1 MNDKAISF
9 AETAGWPNLPIQ
21 EQIADK
27 LGDILYASDEILDM
41 IRSGRAEQPPDDA
54 LCPRCRTGVC
64 LSLMVRSKS
73 RIALQHGRILA
84 METPIQ
90 EVRRLLDTLPQEASF
105 EDIQYHIYVQQAVR
119 RGLEAAERGEL
130 VEQEEVERRMSKW
143 LGE

>member
-1 MNDKAISF
+1 
-9 AETAGWPNLPIQ
+9 
-21 EQIADK
+21 
-27 LGDILYASDEILDM
+27 
-41 IRSGRAEQPPDDA
+41 
-54 LCPRCRTGVC
+54 
-64 LSLMVRSKS
+64 
-73 RIALQHGRILA
+73 

-119 RGLEAAERGEL
+119 RGLDAAERDEL